1 MPVDISLCVMVMG
14 QPECYNYNECN
25 NVTSLKSLL
34 PDNLICPRLR
44 QNAVMKYR
52 GSWAE
57 LNYERLISVLYKKVF
72 YEDWCLAALD
82 SVERLDKLSLLY
94 PLLSSFHLNNWAH
107 SVVLTQ
113 LGGSYPPPT
122 TGSYTVRPVSIGD
135 KNKISNT
142 KNSFS
147 RERFST
153 WS

>member
-14 QPECYNYNECN
+14 QPECYNYNESN
-25 NVTSLKSLL
+25 NLTSLKSLL
-34 PDNLICPRLR
+34 PHNLICPQLR
-44 QNAVMKYR
+44 QNAMMKYR

-72 YEDWCLAALD
+72 YEDWCLAALG

-113 LGGSYPPPT
+113 LGGSYPPPARQWNPYQLVIKT
-122 TGSYTVRPVSIGD
+122 
-135 KNKISNT
+135 KISNT
-142 KNSFS
+142 KNSWS

>member
-25 NVTSLKSLL
+25 NLTSLKSLL
-34 PDNLICPRLR
+34 PDNLIWPRLR

-94 PLLSSFHLNNWAH
+94 PLLSSFHLNNWAE

-113 LGGSYPPPT
+113 
-122 TGSYTVRPVSIGD
+122 RGD
-135 KNKISNT
+135 PIRHQLHSQTRISWRRLVQTKITNT
-142 KNSFS
+142 KKSKN
-147 RERFST
+147 
-153 WS
+153 